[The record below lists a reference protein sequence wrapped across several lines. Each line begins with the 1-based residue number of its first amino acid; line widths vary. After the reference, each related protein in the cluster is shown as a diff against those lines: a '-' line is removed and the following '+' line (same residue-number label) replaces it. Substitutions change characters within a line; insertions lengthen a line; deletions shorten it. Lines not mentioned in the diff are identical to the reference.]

1 MLGSVRRLFVANDP
15 GWQRRSDDWV
25 KMLEHSRLYKE
36 KRLVDKEVLM
46 KLKSRIKTEVH
57 IH

>member
-1 MLGSVRRLFVANDP
+1 VANDP